1 MDEVM
6 IYIQNIPLDRNN
18 QIMSELI
25 VMDNIKLEAARFN

>member
-18 QIMSELI
+18 EIMAELY
-25 VMDNIKLEAARFN
+25 VMENIKE